1 MVRTNM
7 NITALINNGL
17 YQTSD
22 LALATTLSLFHPIES
37 MDRTD
42 VRRVI
47 FAFERTDELE
57 NTIEAYWK
65 GELKVEPKSFFGQL
79 KIIKSRLYEEYR

>member
-1 MVRTNM
+1 M
-7 NITALINNGL
+7 NSN
-17 YQTSD
+17 YYETSD

-42 VRRVI
+42 VRRTL
-47 FAFERTDELE
+47 FAFKRTSELE

-65 GELKVEPKSFFGQL
+65 CELKIDPQTFFSQL
-79 KIIKSRLYEEYR
+79 KMIKTRLYETTFQ